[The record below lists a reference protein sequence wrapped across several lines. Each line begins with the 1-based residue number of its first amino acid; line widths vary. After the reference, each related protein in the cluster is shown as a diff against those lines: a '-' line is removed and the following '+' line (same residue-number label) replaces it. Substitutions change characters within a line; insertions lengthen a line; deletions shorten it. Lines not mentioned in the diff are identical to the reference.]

1 MLDKCFIMIIMN
13 KFINDADEKK
23 SIRILTT
30 SGILIA
36 LFVVLLFKLPDVKG
50 FIANLFKVLSP
61 FIWGILFAIIT
72 NNLARYIETHLPEK
86 WPFKTRRFIGALV
99 SVLVL
104 VITMILVVYLLMP
117 KLIASI
123 SSLSTLVTN
132 FTSNSSDWIKRLQKN
147 VHLSNDVVIKIYE
160 YSNQAVTALWNA
172 AKDFVPNILT
182 STITAI
188 SSVGNFV
195 IGFIVCLYI
204 LIDKQKIAINVKR
217 MGLAFFNAKQYK
229 KGRTIMYLALDK
241 FTKFFSGKVLDSLII
256 GILCFIS
263 MLFINKE
270 YAALIS
276 VIVGITN
283 IIPFFGPFIGAVPC
297 ALLLLIVEPLDCLIF
312 IIMIIILQ
320 QVDGNIIGPAIL
332 GDSVGLSSLWIMF
345 AILVGGAYFGFF
357 GMLLG
362 VPVVAVIYYVIKEYV
377 DEILEE
383 KGIDEESQ
391 E

>member
-1 MLDKCFIMIIMN
+1 MN

-72 NNLARYIETHLPEK
+72 NNLAKYIETHLPEK

-312 IIMIIILQ
+312 VIMIIILQ

>member
-1 MLDKCFIMIIMN
+1 MINMN

-172 AKDFVPNILT
+172 AKNFVPNILT

-256 GILCFIS
+256 GVLCFIS

-312 IIMIIILQ
+312 VIMIIILQ

>member
-1 MLDKCFIMIIMN
+1 MLIMN

-72 NNLARYIETHLPEK
+72 NNLAKFIETHLPEK

-132 FTSNSSDWIKRLQKN
+132 FTSNSSDWINRLQKN

-312 IIMIIILQ
+312 VIMIIILQ

>member
-1 MLDKCFIMIIMN
+1 MIDMN

-72 NNLARYIETHLPEK
+72 NNLAKHIETHLPEK

-147 VHLSNDVVIKIYE
+147 VHLSNDVVVKIYE

-241 FTKFFSGKVLDSLII
+241 FTKFFSGK
-256 GILCFIS
+256 
-263 MLFINKE
+263 
-270 YAALIS
+270 ALIS

>member
-1 MLDKCFIMIIMN
+1 MN

-172 AKDFVPNILT
+172 AKNFVPNILT

-312 IIMIIILQ
+312 VIMIIILQ